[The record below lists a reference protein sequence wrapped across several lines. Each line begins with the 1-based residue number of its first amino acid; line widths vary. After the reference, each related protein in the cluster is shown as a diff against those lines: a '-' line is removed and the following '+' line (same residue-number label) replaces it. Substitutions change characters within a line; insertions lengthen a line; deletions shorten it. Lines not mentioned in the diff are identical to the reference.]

1 MTPPSSSLPP
11 TPTTSSSSS
20 KANVE
25 KNHRKKSTKQH
36 QQQQQQPTPPATTT
50 KMQQWHDTASS
61 YRCFETIATPSPI
74 PIAKSN
80 QNQSLHAV
88 HRSTSLD
95 SLANSETNHSDSSS
109 QSSWCNTDPEADS
122 ECLSNCDSITDPK
135 ESTPHE
141 NLYETYC
148 NNNIAETVPSKSE
161 NHEKPIITE
170 LVKKKKIILPDKF
183 TLCEN
188 RDCAYR
194 QFEQHHSIND
204 CAPNTDTA
212 SANGTS
218 DETIKSKDSAPNA
231 PFVLNNNSNS
241 NKTRRTSVAS
251 SGSVSRM
258 ETIVE
263 EPIEPKISVKEILAR
278 FETLTSLEVC
288 LTYSSKYFNFLW
300 VFWAKGVLNARHRIS
315 FFSTS
320 EPHKFKKR
328 HWCEWWFT

>member
-1 MTPPSSSLPP
+1 MGPLQKSLAKALPSTTPSSPP
-11 TPTTSSSSS
+11 PTTS
-20 KANVE
+20 KANE

-36 QQQQQQPTPPATTT
+36 QQPTTTTTPKTT
-50 KMQQWHDTASS
+50 KMQWHDNAVS

-74 PIAKSN
+74 PIAKIN

-95 SLANSETNHSDSSS
+95 SLANSETNHSGSDNSS
-109 QSSWCNTDPEADS
+109 QSSWCNTDPEADDS
-122 ECLSNCDSITDPK
+122 ECLSNCDSIADHK
-135 ESTPHE
+135 ESNSGIDLTTAQE
-141 NLYETYC
+141 NLYESYC
-148 NNNIAETVPSKSE
+148 HEDSPSKTE

-170 LVKKKKIILPDKF
+170 LVEKKKILPDKLL
-183 TLCEN
+183 LCEN

-194 QFEQHHSIND
+194 QFEQHHLIDD
-204 CAPNTDTA
+204 CAPNTDITA
-212 SANGTS
+212 SAAS
-218 DETIKSKDSAPNA
+218 DEAKSKESTPNA
-231 PFVLNNNSNS
+231 PFILNNNNNNS

-288 LTYSSKYFNFLW
+288 HLIYTIDDFKCVLASYSAQLAALFL
-300 VFWAKGVLNARHRIS
+300 
-315 FFSTS
+315 
-320 EPHKFKKR
+320 
-328 HWCEWWFT
+328 

>member
-1 MTPPSSSLPP
+1 MCALRNWPNGMGPLQKSLTKALPSTMTPPPSSSSSLPP

-36 QQQQQQPTPPATTT
+36 QQQQQQPTPAANTT
-50 KMQQWHDTASS
+50 KMQHWHDTASS

-74 PIAKSN
+74 PIAKIN

-135 ESTPHE
+135 ESTPQE

-148 NNNIAETVPSKSE
+148 NNNTADTVPSRTE

-170 LVKKKKIILPDKF
+170 LVKKKKIVLPDKF

-212 SANGTS
+212 CATS

-231 PFVLNNNSNS
+231 PFVLNNNSNNS
-241 NKTRRTSVAS
+241 KTRRTSVAS

-288 LTYSSKYFNFLW
+288 LTSISYGFFG
-300 VFWAKGVLNARHRIS
+300 AKGAPLV
-315 FFSTS
+315 
-320 EPHKFKKR
+320 
-328 HWCEWWFT
+328 